1 MRYTM
6 RDVGLPYY
14 KVMAGRRWVGRVYR
28 HAGGEW
34 RCAIGKVVQ
43 GTGATA
49 REAFGAGVAKYLG
62 HASESALR
70 AANAATAARNRA
82 ARARGRALADRLVAG
97 DRTVFDELLNALTR

>member
-1 MRYTM
+1 M

-49 REAFGAGVAKYLG
+49 REAFGAGVAKHLG
-62 HASESALR
+62 HASEDSLR

-82 ARARGRALADRLVAG
+82 ARARGRDLMNRVLHGERGA
-97 DRTVFDELLNALTR
+97 FEELLNTLTK